1 MGERLGVVVG
11 IDGSEGSRE
20 ALAFALEEA
29 ARRGTGVRV
38 ISVFLPPQ
46 YRPEAYSLA
55 APPTV
60 DQVKDDLRMI
70 ATRMIDHV
78 VAEHPGLAAVPVELH
93 ELEGHPAEV
102 LIDRARGAALLVVGH
117 RGRGGF
123 ASALLGSVGMQCVL
137 HGECPV
143 TVVRTAPRPETPRAG
158 LEHSAERTMRAAA
171 PPSAQS

>member
-1 MGERLGVVVG
+1 M
-11 IDGSEGSRE
+11 
-20 ALAFALEEA
+20 
-29 ARRGTGVRV
+29 
-38 ISVFLPPQ
+38 
-46 YRPEAYSLA
+46 
-55 APPTV
+55 
-60 DQVKDDLRMI
+60 KDDLRGM
-70 ATRMIDHV
+70 AMQMLDAV
-78 VAEHPGLAAVPVELH
+78 VTKQPVLAAVPVELH

-158 LEHSAERTMRAAA
+158 LEHSAE
-171 PPSAQS
+171 